1 MAEKETHPIR
11 NGIIAAVIAGILLS
25 FWSAARSLF
34 VTAVS
39 LAWGA
44 VKNLTKTIVDNYEM
58 PGWLILIFIALAVP
72 TCIRVIATVRKK
84 KEPGVFDL
92 YRRDLLFGAIW
103 EWSYYGERILNLN
116 CMCPRCKGELVYQKH
131 HKSPLSTRYDDE
143 PDNIKL
149 ICEKCG
155 EIRGKLMGEMNF
167 ALGTVER
174 EIRRKIRTGEWE
186 NSIKANVANSAD
198 AKSRAAD

>member
-25 FWSAARSLF
+25 FWPAARSLF

-72 TCIRVIATVRKK
+72 TCIRAIATVRKK

-103 EWSYYGERILNLN
+103 EWSYYGERITNLW
-116 CMCPRCKGELVYQKH
+116 CICPTCNGELIYQVH
-131 HKSPLSTRYDDE
+131 HKSPLITRYDDE

-149 ICEKCG
+149 ICENCG
-155 EIRGKLMGEMNF
+155 EVRSKLKGQKDF

-174 EIRRKIRTGEWE
+174 EIRRRIRTGEWKK
-186 NSIKANVANSAD
+186 SIEANLAL
-198 AKSRAAD
+198 AADS